1 MKYCETKYNV
11 THWFLQICV
20 RNGIKTPPP
29 PLYSATLY
37 QVMNKFW
44 IALKKGN
51 NRNDD
56 DNFDKDCL
64 NHHSDSN
71 SQSNPSI
78 TYFEVQVVIRCFCQI
93 SNQYFQEMNSYFDN
107 SNSYWGENPTAS
119 IDGGGSL
126 SFSDWKPAAKVLSTW
141 GKKTDWRNN

>member
-1 MKYCETKYNV
+1 
-11 THWFLQICV
+11 
-20 RNGIKTPPP
+20 
-29 PLYSATLY
+29 
-37 QVMNKFW
+37 MNC
-44 IALKKGN
+44 LKKGN

-56 DNFDKDCL
+56 DNFDKDHL

-71 SQSNPSI
+71 SQSSPSI
-78 TYFEVQVVIRCFCQI
+78 TYFEVQVVASVKSRI
-93 SNQYFQEMNSYFDN
+93 STSKKWIHTFDN

-141 GKKTDWRNN
+141 GKKSRLMVEWNQSTYL

>member
-20 RNGIKTPPP
+20 RNGIKTPPPP

-141 GKKTDWRNN
+141 GKKSRLTK

>member
-1 MKYCETKYNV
+1 MWEMG
-11 THWFLQICV
+11 L
-20 RNGIKTPPP
+20 RLPPP

-37 QVMNKFW
+37 QVMNKFL

-56 DNFDKDCL
+56 DNFDKDHL

-78 TYFEVQVVIRCFCQI
+78 TYFEVQVVASVKSQI
-93 SNQYFQEMNSYFDN
+93 STSKKWIHTFDN

>member
-1 MKYCETKYNV
+1 MWRIGFCKFVWEMG
-11 THWFLQICV
+11 L
-20 RNGIKTPPP
+20 RPPP

-37 QVMNKFW
+37 QVINKFW

-93 SNQYFQEMNSYFDN
+93 SNQYFQEMNSYF
-107 SNSYWGENPTAS
+107 W
-119 IDGGGSL
+119 
-126 SFSDWKPAAKVLSTW
+126 
-141 GKKTDWRNN
+141 